1 LAHFTRYLPPVPSL
15 FDTWF
20 KQHILVHEAAL
31 TRYLNRAWPRRHEVA
46 DLRQEIY
53 VRLYEATQQGRPA
66 NAKAFLFAT
75 ARNLL
80 TDRIRRARI
89 VPIEVVGDPDSLN
102 VMVDDLS
109 PERRLNA
116 WQELKRVTRALN
128 RLPPKCREIVWLRK
142 VDEMSN
148 KEIADHLGLSVRT
161 VEGQML
167 KGMRLLGDARAG
179 TTSGARDEEDHGTEH
194 LDSEGQP

>member
-1 LAHFTRYLPPVPSL
+1 MPAA

-20 KQHILVHEAAL
+20 VSHILIHEAAL
-31 TRYLNRAWPRRHEVA
+31 TRYLTRTWPIREDVA
-46 DLRQEIY
+46 DLRQEVY
-53 VRLYEATQQGRPA
+53 VRLYESTQNGLPT

-89 VPIEVVGDPDSLN
+89 VPIEAVGDPDTLN
-102 VMVDDLS
+102 VLVDDLS

-142 VDEMSN
+142 VDQMSN
-148 KEIADHLGLSVRT
+148 KEIAVQLGLSVRT

-167 KGMRLLGDARAG
+167 KGMHALADALLARRAEAEPDDSHRADAFG
-179 TTSGARDEEDHGTEH
+179 
-194 LDSEGQP
+194 SEPGHE